1 MNAGTR
7 LTLPPEAN
15 WAIIWYNGFQVT
27 EYQATKDNDPW
38 EMGNK
43 WSEPCNCP
51 GTLPGHIAERG
62 NQGKH
67 SIFLTGTDEAG
78 IWRRPRYLAFTGE
91 NTIQER
97 AAQIESPKDL
107 QRIPYKPSAE
117 YWSVHEKL
125 PKVQGRFIQKY

>member
-1 MNAGTR
+1 MQVPD
-7 LTLPPEAN
+7 LPFHLKQTGQLYDTMVFKLLSIRQLKTMIPERWETN
-15 WAIIWYNGFQVT
+15 EVSPAIVL
-27 EYQATKDNDPW
+27 AH
-38 EMGNK
+38 
-43 WSEPCNCP
+43 C
-51 GTLPGHIAERG
+51 
-62 NQGKH
+62 QGILQKGGIKV
-67 SIFLTGTDEAG
+67 STVVFLTGTDEAG

>member
-1 MNAGTR
+1 MI
-7 LTLPPEAN
+7 PER
-15 WAIIWYNGFQVT
+15 
-27 EYQATKDNDPW
+27 W
-38 EMGNK
+38 ETNEV
-43 WSEPCNCP
+43 SPVIVLAYC
-51 GTLPGHIAERG
+51 
-62 NQGKH
+62 QGILQKGGIKV
-67 SIFLTGTDEAG
+67 STVVFLTGTDEAG

-107 QRIPYKPSAE
+107 QRLPYKPSTE